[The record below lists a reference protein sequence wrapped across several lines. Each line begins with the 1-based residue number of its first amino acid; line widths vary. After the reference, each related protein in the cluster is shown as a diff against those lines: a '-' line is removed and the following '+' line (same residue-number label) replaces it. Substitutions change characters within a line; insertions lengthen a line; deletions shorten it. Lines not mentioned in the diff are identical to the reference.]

1 MDNFLYFY
9 IDQKINNIL
18 YKRII
23 IHLSRF
29 EFTIVSS
36 YIHTLSNM
44 YELKKYGF
52 SIRYYSS

>member
-1 MDNFLYFY
+1 MDNFLYFDK
-9 IDQKINNIL
+9 DQKIKKTL

-23 IHLSRF
+23 IHFSRF
-29 EFTIVSS
+29 DFTIVSS

-44 YELKKYGF
+44 YELKNYGF